1 MKQLKYQEKAVR
13 QLVETTVNLL
23 GLNGNRRQV
32 VLKAP
37 TGAGK
42 TVMASEMLATLTEE
56 LQSRSDLPFRQV
68 AFIWIAPNKLH
79 QQSYFKMKNFFTE
92 TKLLKPVMFDELDQS
107 DGIIHQGEVLFVN
120 WESINSKN
128 NLIVRDNEQ
137 GLSLYDIARKTREEN
152 IPIIVVIDEE
162 HLFWTKTADKSK
174 AVLEKINAKVE
185 IRISATPK
193 TKAEY
198 LVNIDRQEVIREEMI
213 KEGVL
218 LNPDVTSGYA
228 NDIALNEHLINKAL
242 EKRQQIADAYK
253 KEGVNIN
260 PLLLIQLPNDTT
272 DAMTA
277 DDTKIMEQVV
287 QYLDVM
293 QGINTDN
300 HRLAVWL
307 SKQKTNLE
315 DIERNDNLTEVLLFK
330 QAIALGWDCPRA
342 AVLLIFR
349 KLTSDTFTVQTV
361 GRILRMPEQRFYRN
375 PLLNKGYVYTD
386 ISKDKIQIVADD
398 MDYLHKAVLQSVRR
412 NNLDNVQLVSYY
424 EVRRSADRNRLGPDF
439 RRVLTKT
446 FEDMWTTTT
455 PLTIPFLFEDEGEV
469 SDDEEIDVQS
479 TIAKNRQAAER
490 QRIRLDVKNVN
501 IEIPA
506 DIFFQ
511 NDVNTTIETGQKAKF
526 TRTAG
531 EVDRVYIDWCR
542 QMLNGYEKAHSTG
555 VLANYLLEAM
565 ENLFE
570 LFETEAKKV
579 VLYHENRPKFADV
592 VSRALAR
599 YSRKLELR
607 QQEAKKRS
615 FERYE
620 WEVPEDRTYTEENHV
635 IKDKMEDHALLP
647 FIELRT
653 ASTPEQE
660 FALFLESHSDS
671 IDWWY
676 KNGDSG
682 REHYAVAYTNSQGDK
697 SLFYV
702 DFVIK
707 MNNGQV
713 FLFDTKTENSDPDA
727 PQKHNAL
734 LDYMQNEE
742 NSPKHLQG
750 GIIVHDINHSGNWLY
765 SPLPIDNTYDTRGWD
780 AFFPDMYK

>member
-1 MKQLKYQEKAVR
+1 M
-13 QLVETTVNLL
+13 VENTVNLL

-42 TVMASEMLATLTEE
+42 TVMASKMLATLTEE

-193 TKAEY
+193 TKPEY

-361 GRILRMPEQRFYRN
+361 GRILRMPEQRFYLN

-398 MDYLHKAVLQSVRR
+398 MDYLHKAVLQAVRR

-439 RRVLTKT
+439 RKVLTKT

-455 PLTIPFLFEDEGEV
+455 PLTIPFLFEDEGEE
-469 SDDEEIDVQS
+469 SDYQQIDVQS
-479 TIAKNRQAAER
+479 TIVKNRQSAER

-542 QMLNGYEKAHSTG
+542 QMLSGYEKAHSTG

-592 VSRALAR
+592 VSKALDRYAR
-599 YSRKLELR
+599 QLKQR

-615 FERYE
+615 FEQYE
-620 WEVPEDRTYTEENHV
+620 WEVPEDRTYTEENYV

-660 FALFLESHSDS
+660 FALFLESHRDS

-676 KNGDSG
+676 KNGDCG

-750 GIIVHDINHSGNWLY
+750 GIIIHDINHSGNWLY
-765 SPLPIDNTYDTRGWD
+765 SPLPIDNTYDTQGWD

>member
-1 MKQLKYQEKAVR
+1 MKQLKYQEKAVG

-193 TKAEY
+193 TKPEY

-398 MDYLHKAVLQSVRR
+398 MDYLHKAVLQAVRR

-439 RRVLTKT
+439 RKVLTKT

-455 PLTIPFLFEDEGEV
+455 PLTIPFLFEDEGEE
-469 SDDEEIDVQS
+469 SDYQQIDVQS
-479 TIAKNRQAAER
+479 TIVKNRQSAER

-542 QMLNGYEKAHSTG
+542 QMLSGYEKAHSTG

-592 VSRALAR
+592 VSKALDRYAR
-599 YSRKLELR
+599 QLKQR

-615 FERYE
+615 FEQYE
-620 WEVPEDRTYTEENHV
+620 WEVPEDRTYTEENYV

-660 FALFLESHSDS
+660 FALFLESHRDS

>member
-1 MKQLKYQEKAVR
+1 M
-13 QLVETTVNLL
+13 VENTVNLL

-193 TKAEY
+193 TKPEY

-398 MDYLHKAVLQSVRR
+398 MDYLHKAVLQAVRR

-439 RRVLTKT
+439 RKVLTKT
-446 FEDMWTTTT
+446 FEDMWTTIT
-455 PLTIPFLFEDEGEV
+455 PLPIPFLFEDEGEE
-469 SDDEEIDVQS
+469 SDDLQIDTES

-542 QMLNGYEKAHSTG
+542 QMLSGYEKAHSTG

-592 VSRALAR
+592 VSRALDR
-599 YSRKLELR
+599 YSRQLKQR

-615 FERYE
+615 FEQYE

-750 GIIVHDINHSGNWLY
+750 GIIIHDINHSGNWLY

>member
-1 MKQLKYQEKAVR
+1 M
-13 QLVETTVNLL
+13 VENTVNLL

-193 TKAEY
+193 TKPEY

-218 LNPDVTSGYA
+218 LNPDVTIGYA

-361 GRILRMPEQRFYRN
+361 GRILRMPEQRFYCN

-398 MDYLHKAVLQSVRR
+398 MDYLHKAVLQAVRR

-439 RRVLTKT
+439 RKVLTKT

-455 PLTIPFLFEDEGEV
+455 PLTIPFLFEDEGEE
-469 SDDEEIDVQS
+469 SDYQQIDVQS
-479 TIAKNRQAAER
+479 TIVKNRQSAER

-542 QMLNGYEKAHSTG
+542 QMLSGYEKAHSTG

-592 VSRALAR
+592 VSRALDRYAR
-599 YSRKLELR
+599 QLKQR

-615 FERYE
+615 FEQYE

-635 IKDKMEDHALLP
+635 IKDNMEDHALLP

-660 FALFLESHSDS
+660 FALFLESHRDS

-750 GIIVHDINHSGNWLY
+750 GIIIHDINHSGNWLY

>member
-1 MKQLKYQEKAVR
+1 MKQLKYQEKAVG

-193 TKAEY
+193 TQAEY

-398 MDYLHKAVLQSVRR
+398 MDYLHKAVLQAVRR

-439 RRVLTKT
+439 RKVLTKT

-455 PLTIPFLFEDEGEV
+455 PLTIPFLFEDEGEE
-469 SDDEEIDVQS
+469 SDNEEIDVQS
-479 TIAKNRQAAER
+479 TIVKNRQSAER

-542 QMLNGYEKAHSTG
+542 QMLSGYEKAHSTG

-592 VSRALAR
+592 VSKALDRYAR
-599 YSRKLELR
+599 QLKQR

-615 FERYE
+615 FEQYE

-750 GIIVHDINHSGNWLY
+750 GIIIHDINHSGNWLY

>member
-1 MKQLKYQEKAVR
+1 MKQLKYQEKAVG
-13 QLVETTVNLL
+13 QLVENTINLL
-23 GLNGNRRQV
+23 GFNGNRRQV

-300 HRLAVWL
+300 HRLAIWL

-398 MDYLHKAVLQSVRR
+398 MDYLHKAVLQAVRR

-439 RRVLTKT
+439 RKVLTKT

-455 PLTIPFLFEDEGEV
+455 PLTIPFLFEDEGEE
-469 SDDEEIDVQS
+469 SDYQQIDVQS
-479 TIAKNRQAAER
+479 TIVKNRQSAER

-531 EVDRVYIDWCR
+531 EVDRVFIDWCR
-542 QMLNGYEKAHSTG
+542 QMLSGYEKAHSTG

-592 VSRALAR
+592 VSRALYR
-599 YSRKLELR
+599 YSRQLEKR

-615 FERYE
+615 FEQYE

-660 FALFLESHSDS
+660 FALFLESHRDS

-765 SPLPIDNTYDTRGWD
+765 SPLPIDNTSDTQEWA
-780 AFFPDMYK
+780 AFYPDMYK

>member
-1 MKQLKYQEKAVR
+1 M
-13 QLVETTVNLL
+13 VETTVNLL

-193 TKAEY
+193 TKPEY

-398 MDYLHKAVLQSVRR
+398 MDYLHKAVLQAVRR

-439 RRVLTKT
+439 RKVLTKT

-455 PLTIPFLFEDEGEV
+455 PLTIPFLFEDEGEE
-469 SDDEEIDVQS
+469 SDYQQIDVQS
-479 TIAKNRQAAER
+479 TIVKNRQSAER

-542 QMLNGYEKAHSTG
+542 QMLSGYEKAHSTG

-592 VSRALAR
+592 VSKALDRYAR
-599 YSRKLELR
+599 QLKQR

-615 FERYE
+615 FEQYE

-635 IKDKMEDHALLP
+635 IKDNMEDHALLP

-660 FALFLESHSDS
+660 FALFLESHRDS

-750 GIIVHDINHSGNWLY
+750 GIIIHDINHSGNWLY

>member
-1 MKQLKYQEKAVR
+1 MKQLKYQEMAVR

-193 TKAEY
+193 TKPEY

-542 QMLNGYEKAHSTG
+542 QMLSGYEKAHSTG

-592 VSRALAR
+592 VSRALDR
-599 YSRKLELR
+599 YSRQLKHR

-615 FERYE
+615 FEQYE

>member
-1 MKQLKYQEKAVR
+1 M
-13 QLVETTVNLL
+13 VETTVNLL

-193 TKAEY
+193 TKPEY

-315 DIERNDNLTEVLLFK
+315 DIERNDNITEVLLFK

-361 GRILRMPEQRFYRN
+361 GRILRMPEQRFYCN

-398 MDYLHKAVLQSVRR
+398 MDYLHKAVLQAVRR

-455 PLTIPFLFEDEGEV
+455 PLTIPFLFEDEGEE
-469 SDDEEIDVQS
+469 SDYQQIDVQS

-542 QMLNGYEKAHSTG
+542 QMLSGYEKAHSTG

-592 VSRALAR
+592 VSRALDRYAR
-599 YSRKLELR
+599 QLKQR

-615 FERYE
+615 FEQYE

-635 IKDKMEDHALLP
+635 IKDNMEDHALLP

-750 GIIVHDINHSGNWLY
+750 GIIIHDINHSGNWLY
-765 SPLPIDNTYDTRGWD
+765 SPLPIDNTYDTQGWD

>member
-1 MKQLKYQEKAVR
+1 MKQLKYQEKAVG
-13 QLVETTVNLL
+13 QLVENTINLL
-23 GLNGNRRQV
+23 GFNGNRRQV

-193 TKAEY
+193 TQAEY

-361 GRILRMPEQRFYRN
+361 GRILRMPEQRFYCN

-398 MDYLHKAVLQSVRR
+398 MDYLHKAVLQAVRR

-455 PLTIPFLFEDEGEV
+455 PLTIPFLFEDEGEE
-469 SDDEEIDVQS
+469 SDYQQIDVQS
-479 TIAKNRQAAER
+479 TIVKNRQSAER

-542 QMLNGYEKAHSTG
+542 QMLSGYEKAHSTG

-592 VSRALAR
+592 VSKALDRYAR
-599 YSRKLELR
+599 QLKQR

-615 FERYE
+615 FEQYE

-660 FALFLESHSDS
+660 FALFLESHRDS

-765 SPLPIDNTYDTRGWD
+765 SPLPIDNTYDTQGWD

>member
-1 MKQLKYQEKAVR
+1 MKQLKYQEKAVG
-13 QLVETTVNLL
+13 QLVENTINLL
-23 GLNGNRRQV
+23 GFNGNRRQV

-137 GLSLYDIARKTREEN
+137 GLSIYDIARKTREEN

-293 QGINTDN
+293 QDINTDN
-300 HRLAVWL
+300 HRLAIWL

-361 GRILRMPEQRFYRN
+361 GRILRMPEQRFYHN

-398 MDYLHKAVLQSVRR
+398 MDYLHKAVLQAVRR
-412 NNLDNVQLVSYY
+412 NDLDNVQLVSYY

-455 PLTIPFLFEDEGEV
+455 PLTIPFLFEDEGEE
-469 SDDEEIDVQS
+469 SDYQQIDVQS
-479 TIAKNRQAAER
+479 TIVKNRQSA
-490 QRIRLDVKNVN
+490 
-501 IEIPA
+501 
-506 DIFFQ
+506 
-511 NDVNTTIETGQKAKF
+511 
-526 TRTAG
+526 
-531 EVDRVYIDWCR
+531 
-542 QMLNGYEKAHSTG
+542 
-555 VLANYLLEAM
+555 
-565 ENLFE
+565 
-570 LFETEAKKV
+570 
-579 VLYHENRPKFADV
+579 
-592 VSRALAR
+592 
-599 YSRKLELR
+599 
-607 QQEAKKRS
+607 
-615 FERYE
+615 
-620 WEVPEDRTYTEENHV
+620 
-635 IKDKMEDHALLP
+635 
-647 FIELRT
+647 
-653 ASTPEQE
+653 
-660 FALFLESHSDS
+660 
-671 IDWWY
+671 
-676 KNGDSG
+676 
-682 REHYAVAYTNSQGDK
+682 
-697 SLFYV
+697 
-702 DFVIK
+702 
-707 MNNGQV
+707 
-713 FLFDTKTENSDPDA
+713 
-727 PQKHNAL
+727 
-734 LDYMQNEE
+734 
-742 NSPKHLQG
+742 
-750 GIIVHDINHSGNWLY
+750 
-765 SPLPIDNTYDTRGWD
+765 
-780 AFFPDMYK
+780 

>member
-137 GLSLYDIARKTREEN
+137 GLSLYDIAGKTREEN

-193 TKAEY
+193 TKPEY

-287 QYLDVM
+287 QYLEVM

-315 DIERNDNLTEVLLFK
+315 DIERNDNITEVLLFK

-398 MDYLHKAVLQSVRR
+398 MDYLHKAVLQAVRR

-439 RRVLTKT
+439 RKVLTKT
-446 FEDMWTTTT
+446 FEDMWTTIT
-455 PLTIPFLFEDEGEV
+455 PLPIPFLFEDEGEE
-469 SDDEEIDVQS
+469 SDDLQIDTES
-479 TIAKNRQAAER
+479 TIARNRQAAER

-542 QMLNGYEKAHSTG
+542 QMLSGYEKAHSTG

-592 VSRALAR
+592 VSRALDR
-599 YSRKLELR
+599 YSRQLEKR

-615 FERYE
+615 FEQYE

-765 SPLPIDNTYDTRGWD
+765 SPQPIDNTYDTRGWD

>member
-1 MKQLKYQEKAVR
+1 MKQLKYQEKAVG

-174 AVLEKINAKVE
+174 VVLEKINAKVE

-193 TKAEY
+193 TKPEY

-300 HRLAVWL
+300 HRLAIWL

-398 MDYLHKAVLQSVRR
+398 MDYLHKAVLQAVRR

-439 RRVLTKT
+439 RKVLTKT
-446 FEDMWTTTT
+446 FEDMWTTIT
-455 PLTIPFLFEDEGEV
+455 PLPIPFLFEDEGEE
-469 SDDEEIDVQS
+469 SDDLQIDTES
-479 TIAKNRQAAER
+479 TIARNRQAAER

-511 NDVNTTIETGQKAKF
+511 NDVNTTIETGQKVKF

-542 QMLNGYEKAHSTG
+542 QMLSGYEKAHSTG

-592 VSRALAR
+592 VSRALDR
-599 YSRKLELR
+599 YSRQLEKR

-615 FERYE
+615 FEQYE
-620 WEVPEDRTYTEENHV
+620 WEVPEDRTYTEENYV

-750 GIIVHDINHSGNWLY
+750 GIIIHDINHSGNWLY

>member
-1 MKQLKYQEKAVR
+1 M
-13 QLVETTVNLL
+13 VETTVNLL

-193 TKAEY
+193 TKPEY

-300 HRLAVWL
+300 HRLAIWL

-398 MDYLHKAVLQSVRR
+398 MDYLHKAVLQAVRR

-439 RRVLTKT
+439 RKVLTKT

-542 QMLNGYEKAHSTG
+542 QMLSGYEKAHSTG

-592 VSRALAR
+592 VSKALDRYAR
-599 YSRKLELR
+599 QLKQR

-615 FERYE
+615 FEQYE

-635 IKDKMEDHALLP
+635 IKDNMEDHALLP

-660 FALFLESHSDS
+660 FALFLESHRDS

-750 GIIVHDINHSGNWLY
+750 GIIIHDINHSGNWLY

>member
-1 MKQLKYQEKAVR
+1 MKQLKYQEKAVG
-13 QLVETTVNLL
+13 QLVENTVNLL

-193 TKAEY
+193 TKPEY

-398 MDYLHKAVLQSVRR
+398 MDYLHKAVLQAVRR

-439 RRVLTKT
+439 RKVLTKT

-455 PLTIPFLFEDEGEV
+455 PLTIPFLFEDEGEE
-469 SDDEEIDVQS
+469 SDYQQIDVQS

-542 QMLNGYEKAHSTG
+542 QMLSGYEKAHSTG

-592 VSRALAR
+592 VSKALDRYAR
-599 YSRKLELR
+599 QLKQR

-615 FERYE
+615 FEQYE

-635 IKDKMEDHALLP
+635 IKDNMEDHALLP

-660 FALFLESHSDS
+660 FALFLESHRDS

>member
-1 MKQLKYQEKAVR
+1 MKQLKYQEKAVG

-193 TKAEY
+193 TQAEY

-398 MDYLHKAVLQSVRR
+398 MDYLHKAVLQAVRR

-439 RRVLTKT
+439 RWVLTKT

-455 PLTIPFLFEDEGEV
+455 PLTIPFLFEDE
-469 SDDEEIDVQS
+469 DEESDYQQIDVQS

-542 QMLNGYEKAHSTG
+542 QMLSGYEKAHSTG

-592 VSRALAR
+592 VSKALAR
-599 YSRKLELR
+599 YSRILEQR

>member
-13 QLVETTVNLL
+13 QLVENTVNLL

-193 TKAEY
+193 TKPEY

-293 QGINTDN
+293 QDINTDN

>member
-1 MKQLKYQEKAVR
+1 MKQLKYQEKAVG
-13 QLVETTVNLL
+13 QLVENTVNLL

-193 TKAEY
+193 TKPEY

-300 HRLAVWL
+300 HRLAIWL

-315 DIERNDNLTEVLLFK
+315 DIERNDNITEVLLFK

-398 MDYLHKAVLQSVRR
+398 MDYLHKAVLQAVRR

-439 RRVLTKT
+439 RKVLTKT

-455 PLTIPFLFEDEGEV
+455 PLTIPFLFEDEGEE
-469 SDDEEIDVQS
+469 SDYQQIDVQS
-479 TIAKNRQAAER
+479 TIVKNRQSAER

-511 NDVNTTIETGQKAKF
+511 NDVNTTIETGKKAKF

-531 EVDRVYIDWCR
+531 EVDRVFIDWCR
-542 QMLNGYEKAHSTG
+542 QMLSGYEKAHSTG

-592 VSRALAR
+592 VSKALDRYAR
-599 YSRKLELR
+599 QLKQR

-615 FERYE
+615 FEQYE

-635 IKDKMEDHALLP
+635 IKDNMEDHALLP

-660 FALFLESHSDS
+660 FALFLESHHDS

-750 GIIVHDINHSGNWLY
+750 GIIIHDINHSGNWLY

>member
-1 MKQLKYQEKAVR
+1 M
-13 QLVETTVNLL
+13 VETTVNLL

-193 TKAEY
+193 TKPEY

-398 MDYLHKAVLQSVRR
+398 MDYLHKAVLQAVRR

-439 RRVLTKT
+439 RKVLTKT
-446 FEDMWTTTT
+446 FEDMWTTIT
-455 PLTIPFLFEDEGEV
+455 PLPIPFLFEDEGEE
-469 SDDEEIDVQS
+469 SDDLQIDTES

-542 QMLNGYEKAHSTG
+542 QMLSGYEKAHSTG

-592 VSRALAR
+592 VSRALDR
-599 YSRKLELR
+599 YSRQLKQR

-615 FERYE
+615 FEQYE

-750 GIIVHDINHSGNWLY
+750 GIIIHDINHSGNWLY

>member
-1 MKQLKYQEKAVR
+1 MKQLKYQEKAVG

-315 DIERNDNLTEVLLFK
+315 DIERNDNITEVLLFK

-398 MDYLHKAVLQSVRR
+398 MDYLHKAVLQAVRR

-439 RRVLTKT
+439 RKVLTKT
-446 FEDMWTTTT
+446 FEDMWTTIT
-455 PLTIPFLFEDEGEV
+455 PLPIPFLFEDEGEE
-469 SDDEEIDVQS
+469 SDDLQIDTES
-479 TIAKNRQAAER
+479 TIARNRQAAER

-542 QMLNGYEKAHSTG
+542 QMLSGYEKAHSTG

-592 VSRALAR
+592 VSKALAR
-599 YSRKLELR
+599 YSRILEQR

-750 GIIVHDINHSGNWLY
+750 GIIIHDINHSGNWLY

>member
-1 MKQLKYQEKAVR
+1 MKQLKYQEKAVG
-13 QLVETTVNLL
+13 QLVENTVNLL

-193 TKAEY
+193 TQAEY

-398 MDYLHKAVLQSVRR
+398 MDYLHKAVLQAVRR

-439 RRVLTKT
+439 RKVLTKT

-455 PLTIPFLFEDEGEV
+455 PLTIPFLFEDEGEE
-469 SDDEEIDVQS
+469 SDYQQIDVQS
-479 TIAKNRQAAER
+479 TIVKNRQSAER

-542 QMLNGYEKAHSTG
+542 QMLSGYEKAHSTG

-592 VSRALAR
+592 VSRALDR
-599 YSRKLELR
+599 YSRQLEKR

-615 FERYE
+615 FEQYE

-660 FALFLESHSDS
+660 FALFLESHRDS

-750 GIIVHDINHSGNWLY
+750 GIIIHDINHSGNWLY

>member
-1 MKQLKYQEKAVR
+1 MKQLKYQEKAVG
-13 QLVETTVNLL
+13 QLVENTINLL
-23 GLNGNRRQV
+23 GFNGNRRQV

-193 TKAEY
+193 TKPEY

-398 MDYLHKAVLQSVRR
+398 MDYLHKAVLQAVRR

-439 RRVLTKT
+439 RKVLTKT

-455 PLTIPFLFEDEGEV
+455 PLTIPFLFEDEGEE
-469 SDDEEIDVQS
+469 SDYQQIDVQS
-479 TIAKNRQAAER
+479 TIVKNRQSAER

-542 QMLNGYEKAHSTG
+542 QMLSGYEKAHSTG

-599 YSRKLELR
+599 YSRQLEKR

-615 FERYE
+615 FEQYE

-635 IKDKMEDHALLP
+635 IKDNMEDHALLP

>member
-1 MKQLKYQEKAVR
+1 MKQLKYQEKAVG
-13 QLVETTVNLL
+13 QLVENTINLL
-23 GLNGNRRQV
+23 GFNGNRRQV

-193 TKAEY
+193 TQAEY

-361 GRILRMPEQRFYRN
+361 GRILRMPEQRFYCN

-398 MDYLHKAVLQSVRR
+398 MDYLHKAVLQAVRR

-439 RRVLTKT
+439 RKVLTKT

-455 PLTIPFLFEDEGEV
+455 PLTIPFLFEDEGEE
-469 SDDEEIDVQS
+469 SDYQQIDVQS
-479 TIAKNRQAAER
+479 TIVKNRQSAER

-542 QMLNGYEKAHSTG
+542 QMLSGYEKAHSTG

-592 VSRALAR
+592 VSKALDRYAR
-599 YSRKLELR
+599 ILEQR

-660 FALFLESHSDS
+660 FALFLESHRDS

-750 GIIVHDINHSGNWLY
+750 GIIIHDINHSGNWLY